1 MELFKENT
9 VVFKAIKRAIN
20 NKLLFYSGCLTF
32 FILLGITA
40 SITTKD
46 EYLGEVVVLTENGSS
61 SSINLAGLNELSGLL
76 GGKGNSN
83 SNGIMNSEMY
93 QGIIESQP
101 FLSELVS
108 TKFRDSKNR
117 NNYLTLQ
124 EYFKN
129 GEKRNFISKIV
140 SYLYEIPDTIQSLF
154 RSESKSGSKIND
166 LVVEN
171 EIDPSSLMS
180 NEVPPIVMLD
190 NNKLLVMN
198 IVKNRIN
205 LEVKGAEVTISAKMP
220 DQVLSAQVCKLV
232 LEKLIEYVTKYK
244 TNKLRDNL
252 KFLELRKQEA
262 ETNYKRAQLKVSGFK
277 DNSLGL
283 IFQSVQMKETVLQN
297 DVNLTFNIY
306 NQVSSQYEQAKIDLK
321 KETPLF
327 SALNP
332 IEIPNTKADPIV
344 WKILFKY
351 FSIGV
356 IFCLIVLV
364 YDFFLIIS
372 FVNADK

>member
-1 MELFKENT
+1 MELFKQNT
-9 VVFKAIKRAIN
+9 VVFEAIKKAIKDR
-20 NKLLFYSGCLTF
+20 LLFYLGCISF
-32 FILLGITA
+32 FLFMGIIA
-40 SITTKD
+40 SITTED

-76 GGKGNSN
+76 GGNVNNN

-93 QGIIESQP
+93 QSIIESQP

-117 NNYLTLQ
+117 YKYLTLQ

-129 GEKRNFISKIV
+129 GEKRNFISNMV
-140 SYLYEIPDTIQSLF
+140 SYLYEIPDFIQSLF
-154 RSESKSGSKIND
+154 RRESKSGSKFDN

-171 EIDPSSLMS
+171 EVNPASLMS

-190 NNKLLVMN
+190 NSKLLVMN

-205 LEVKGAEVTISAKMP
+205 LDVKGAEVSISAKMP
-220 DQVLSAQVCKLV
+220 EQILSAQVCKLV

-252 KFLELRKQEA
+252 RFLELRKQEA
-262 ETNYKRAQLKVSGFK
+262 ETNYRRAQLKVSGFK

-283 IFQSVQMKETVLQN
+283 IFQSVQIKETVLQN
-297 DVNLTFNIY
+297 DVNLNFNIF

-332 IEIPNTKADPIV
+332 IEIPNTKADPII

-351 FSIGV
+351 FSIGA
-356 IFCLIVLV
+356 IFCLVILL
-364 YDFFLIIS
+364 YDFFKIIS
-372 FVNADK
+372 FVNAEK